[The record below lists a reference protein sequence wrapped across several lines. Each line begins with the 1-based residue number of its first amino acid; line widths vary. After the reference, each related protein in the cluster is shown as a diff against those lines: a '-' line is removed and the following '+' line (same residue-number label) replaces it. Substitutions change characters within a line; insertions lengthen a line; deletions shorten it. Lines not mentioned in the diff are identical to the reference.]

1 MRGMGLT
8 QSRRHHAKSVQV
20 SLQLRH
26 GNGAVH
32 ATETV
37 QYFDGADLIRRI
49 WVACVAAGRAQHLLL
64 ATDDHSARV
73 ALRSVH
79 TTDCVVSERNRINL
93 IEHPEQWS
101 SLFGEEFI
109 LIGHVTVV
117 ADLLA
122 EVPET
127 DPGAA

>member
-1 MRGMGLT
+1 MGHT
-8 QSRRHHAKSVQV
+8 QSRRHHAKSVQI

-37 QYFDGADLIRRI
+37 QYFDGADLIRHI
-49 WVACVAAGRAQHLLL
+49 WVACVEAGRAHDLLL
-64 ATDDHSARV
+64 ETNDNSARV
-73 ALRSVH
+73 VLRSVH

-122 EVPET
+122 EAPET